1 MVDVTSKRCEE
12 ETCPKRALCGYP
24 GGKPMYCA
32 EHRFEGM
39 IRLNGTG
46 ERRKT
51 QNGAEEEA

>member
-1 MVDVTSKRCEE
+1 
-12 ETCPKRALCGYP
+12 
-24 GGKPMYCA
+24 MYCA

-46 ERRKT
+46 ERRKA